1 MGSCVSANDTDI
13 VINEPYMN
21 DNTSNESG
29 IIIHSPIL
37 NIGKQIMYT
46 TRIVPNYGDWK
57 AKMQVYLE
65 ELFAQLYSYD
75 VASLKYVVYKY
86 VATLNGT
93 GMPYRTSSPS
103 ARFINARNE
112 IKLLFEQDGPL
123 DIEYLAMAKV
133 YTDTLLLLDTYA
145 KNKLLEDFEEIVF
158 VLTIIINY
166 PNLLKAE
173 TRW

>member
-1 MGSCVSANDTDI
+1 MGSCASANAN
-13 VINEPYMN
+13 VVVNEPIVN
-21 DNTSNESG
+21 GPNESG
-29 IIIHSPIL
+29 IIVHSPIL
-37 NIGKQIMYT
+37 SIGKQVMYT
-46 TRIVPNYGDWK
+46 TRIVPNYSDWK
-57 AKMQVYLE
+57 VKMQVYLE

-75 VASLKYVVYKY
+75 VLSLKYVVYKY
-86 VATLNGT
+86 VAMNAGT

-103 ARFINARNE
+103 ARFLNARNE

-123 DIEYLAMAKV
+123 DIEYLTTAKV

-145 KNKLLEDFEEIVF
+145 KKKLLEDFEEIAF

-173 TRW
+173 TQW